1 MNKEVKHITSL
12 KNIVDI
18 TAHHD
23 VVILLSKHFCLSL

>member
-1 MNKEVKHITSL
+1 MNKEVKYITSL

-23 VVILLSKHFCLSL
+23 VILLSKHFCLSL